1 MKYKKYEYE
10 NYTIHFFNTKKF
22 KSILVST
29 ILTNEFTKESLTKNA
44 LLRRLITSTN
54 SKLKTET
61 DMVKKSYNLYNSYVG
76 IENSLHNNVITTD
89 FFMEF
94 LEDKYSE
101 EGLLENALDHYF
113 NTMFMPNINGNKFDS
128 KNFKLAK
135 KSLSD
140 LYDSEKDNKDRYAYL
155 RAFEMIEPEY
165 LRYPTIGYKEYL
177 DNLNEENMYEFY
189 KEIFKKSNVNIFV
202 LGNFDNEKV
211 LKIINDRVKDKFYKN
226 ENKYRSNNFSLE
238 RDIKEK
244 VEKDKTNQSKLVML
258 FKLVDITERERNVIL
273 PIFNR
278 IFGMGADSKLFR
290 NVRENK
296 SLAYVIRSSVSREDN
311 ILSVFAGINSESK
324 DDVIK
329 ASLEELKNIQEGKIT
344 DNEFNNAIMSRKSM
358 LNSFL
363 DENTSILYSKISK
376 ILTNNYDIDER
387 LKSLETVEISEIVE
401 LSKKINLNIIYM
413 LEGTNHNEEN

>member
-413 LEGTNHNEEN
+413 LEGTNHNEED

>member
-29 ILTNEFTKESLTKNA
+29 ILTNEFAKESLTKNA

-94 LEDKYSE
+94 LEDRYSE